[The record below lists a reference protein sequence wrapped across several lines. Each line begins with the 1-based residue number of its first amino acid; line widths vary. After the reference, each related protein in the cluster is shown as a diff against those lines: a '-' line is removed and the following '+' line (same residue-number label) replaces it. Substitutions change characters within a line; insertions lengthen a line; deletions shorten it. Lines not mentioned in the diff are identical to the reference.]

1 MPSKRPAPKAPPP
14 PKPPPAE
21 VPASVPLGTDPGVAA
36 DPQEVFDRSVS
47 EYESDARREGG
58 EPRPQLSH
66 PPDLPEEPPKDR
78 RPGKKPKR

>member
-1 MPSKRPAPKAPPP
+1 MPSKRPTPKVPRP

-21 VPASVPLGTDPGVAA
+21 VPASIPTGTEPGVEA
-36 DPQEVFDRSVS
+36 DSQEVFDRSVS

-66 PPDLPEEPPKDR
+66 PPDLPDKPPKER
-78 RPGKKPKR
+78 RKVIRPKG